1 MARSA
6 IDLVTGKAIAKSPRQ
21 KLLDWCKPLSIA
33 FLWIVVNFIL
43 LVGFAMDYNTQGI
56 S

>member
-6 IDLVTGKAIAKSPRQ
+6 IDLITGKAIKKNPRQ
-21 KLLDWCKPLSIA
+21 KLLDWFKPVSIA
-33 FLWIVVNFIL
+33 FLWIFINFIL
-43 LVGFAMDYNTQGI
+43 LVAFSMDYNPQGI

>member
-1 MARSA
+1 MARNA
-6 IDLVTGKAIAKSPRQ
+6 INFIAGKAIAKNPRQ
-21 KLLDWCKPLSIA
+21 KLLDWVKPVSIA

-43 LVGFAMDYNTQGI
+43 LVAFSMDYNPQAI